1 MIARVRLRFGMVGAG
16 GITQVFRD
24 TDIAVLV
31 AAADVRTESAEA
43 MAQSIGAKPYAA
55 HKEMT
60 CPCE

>member
-1 MIARVRLRFGMVGAG
+1 MIARARLRFGMVGAD

-24 TDIAVLV
+24 TNIAVLV

-55 HKEMT
+55 HKKNDL
-60 CPCE
+60 PL

>member
-1 MIARVRLRFGMVGAG
+1 MVGAG

-24 TDIAVLV
+24 TDITVLV